1 ETLAGKTVGID
12 VDAATARAEA
22 ADIEERLRRIGA
34 AHPNVAVRADTASA
48 IAQLQLLQQQI
59 DDVSRDPARIRV
71 ETDGTFGQRLRAQVQ
86 AAEASLPNINL
97 TADSSAAEVE
107 IARLRAQLTAMR
119 DVRIG
124 VDMDTANRKST
135 RLNSSHVKI
144 SYAV

>member
-1 ETLAGKTVGID
+1 
-12 VDAATARAEA
+12 
-22 ADIEERLRRIGA
+22 
-34 AHPNVAVRADTASA
+34 SA

-124 VDMDTANRKST
+124 VDMDTATATARIEAIQA
-135 RLNSSHVKI
+135 RLQALSASDADV
-144 SYAV
+144 AVRVDTATAATPLAARSEERRAGVELRGWRA